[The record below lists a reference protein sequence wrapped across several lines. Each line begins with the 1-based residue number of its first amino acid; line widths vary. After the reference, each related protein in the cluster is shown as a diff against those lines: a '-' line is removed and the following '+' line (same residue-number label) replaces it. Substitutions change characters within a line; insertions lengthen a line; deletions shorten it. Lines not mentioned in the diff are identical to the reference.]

1 MTALLSDART
11 LFRSGCVAL
20 ILVLCLLEL
29 AGWQMHWFAH
39 PQKATGLDP
48 DDFIEAQMVTLPS
61 ETHLTSP
68 IPSRKPVA
76 EEARVHP
83 DADRGRTASPEEK
96 RSLVEPGENVTK
108 AASQPPLPATH
119 GPVALSMP
127 PPEIPSY
134 LRDETFKTHV
144 IIEFFVTAQG
154 GVIPRLV
161 SSSDNAELDAIAL
174 EAVKRWQFRPAEEN
188 HRAVDSK
195 VRLRIEFS
203 VR

>member
-39 PQKATGLDP
+39 PQKTTGLDP
-48 DDFIEAQMVTLPS
+48 DDFIEAQVVTLPE

-68 IPSRKPVA
+68 VPSRRPVA
-76 EEARVHP
+76 EEARLHP
-83 DADRGRTASPEEK
+83 DVDRGRTAPPVEAEPEQ
-96 RSLVEPGENVTK
+96 NVTK
-108 AASQPPLPATH
+108 AASQTPLAPTH
-119 GPVALSMP
+119 GPVALYMP
-127 PPEIPSY
+127 APEIPSY
-134 LRDETFKTHV
+134 LRDQTFKTHV
-144 IIEFFVTAQG
+144 VIEFFVTAQG

-161 SSSDNAELDAIAL
+161 SSSENAELDAIAL
-174 EAVKRWQFRPAEEN
+174 EAVKKWQFRAAEED
-188 HRAVDSK
+188 HRAIDSK
-195 VRLRIEFS
+195 VRLRIEFE